1 MSDWDNLDKLVETNS
16 VPIKRTALSKIASSL
31 EEQNILFAKENKDS
45 DIEDELSTSIS
56 SKNDIDSEIEDEEA
70 GDIVITNDF
79 TTDDVDVLNRFNSKY
94 DNIISEFADVEIF
107 LISLDGLL
115 IELTAHSYLNWTLG
129 GQTIVIA
136 KQIEILL
143 KQLSN
148 LGGKFKLIWFTDLSA
163 IYAKDTVLNFLRSFV
178 AAYLLQSQWAVDI
191 ENFINPSDSLWL
203 SYLHELMPSFLMIGV
218 DDVSKNVVADTGLGF
233 KQLLASIALQALAST
248 IPIVYFSG
256 LVVNL
261 CSVYSHRVEPHI
273 VDFKGWTDYLF
284 QLWTEKKDEVHRNI
298 NLSSCKSVSQLWAQ
312 IIGECKKSGDLPKES
327 DALTSAILISSLIC
341 ERRGTE
347 RRYFEENKASKR
359 GINFIKFRRTL
370 LNSCA
375 SLLDTLDLK
384 QHSLSFS
391 LVDLWDGS
399 LITGIYD
406 AINSGTKILPYRL
419 QQELAPLH
427 KMACLELSLEV
438 DVSDALFDLA
448 AKEVDFEKPALLPI
462 NSALL
467 NRYAPEMMSTIMDNC
482 TETEPSTFN
491 EFWLRTKW
499 RLDAI
504 EEHYTKPEERLG
516 NAYQMKRQNKDKQK
530 LSKWYEFFAES
541 LEGRGT
547 SLLVDF
553 SRTPRGFVSKVD
565 EQNDKKKEKQQW
577 QPKSRGNGPKGKGA
591 VKSKKELILEAN
603 RNKKNE
609 KLAEDEKQMVR
620 FAMQQGKNAMFILE
634 NLMNK
639 LELVSSRAMCTYQQ
653 LLRMTDDLNSLEGR
667 DLVEKRRVLAVPII
681 SKLKDLFTV
690 YWQHLDDK
698 QKDYITDLWV
708 SLGFEKSRKTTAFSE
723 GRLTLNMNM
732 IYYQLAYGGEII
744 DIRSDP
750 QKDDRVTGFQPDAWQ
765 RRMLDA
771 VDKGNLR
778 SHSAVIIAPTSAG
791 KTFVSYYCIER
802 VLRQSDDDMVVY
814 VSPSKALLNQV
825 CGSVYARF
833 RNKTLSGGK
842 SLFGTLL
849 LEHFENPMNCQVLI
863 TIPECL
869 ENLLLST
876 NPVVQAVIDKIKYVI
891 FDEVHC
897 ISASPDAHIW
907 EHLLLLIRCPFLA
920 LSATIGNAT
929 VLHQWL
935 QSAEKS
941 KNIRGTPL
949 REVELITYGER
960 YSELELAVQ
969 RINPTNDATAQ
980 NEDSVNSMVEHFM
993 PYGVYKPVKLS
1004 MFGIPA
1010 DQQLTARQIL
1020 DLYHSL
1026 AEVDPVVKEKFEPCS
1041 FFNYKPGGE
1050 KVWLT
1055 REDIRRLEVALKNHF
1070 LEWLEVNPERANKVL
1085 HQIGRNVQNELEF
1098 RSRPFDQRAAAMKSI
1113 APLILELRDKEL
1125 LPAICFNEDR
1135 RVCERLAQQL
1145 FDYLE
1150 MQQKEFEA
1158 SPEYKKYE
1166 IKDEEKIAKMVKR
1179 KRDAAA
1185 VKEKKKSKAADKFE
1199 RAEAEEQERKIQDVD
1214 DYDPLAAMRLRL
1226 NMILE
1231 KFKLHGRQRDSD
1243 LHQKVTA
1250 RLAKDRLAGRET
1262 TKLLFK
1268 LFERGIG
1275 FHHPGLNSK
1284 ERGAVEILFRS
1295 GHLAVLFSTSTLA
1308 LGINM
1313 PCKTVLFG
1321 VDDANLTPL
1330 QFRQMSGRAGRR
1342 GFDHSGSV
1350 IFMSIPTA
1358 KIRRLLTAS
1367 LSTLRGNLPFT
1378 TSYILRLLGYIN
1390 QEDSIMSELR
1400 FGNQKISPFELRLRT
1415 VLSFLTNSFILH
1427 TRAELSSTAQNQLKL
1442 YTLFAVQ
1449 VLRSLNLL
1457 NKNGELSGLAP
1468 LVCHLSANEPG
1479 NLLFVH
1485 LLQNG
1490 VFHKLCE
1497 SKAISREE
1505 VKSQLV
1511 LIFAH
1516 LFTSLRLPISWN
1528 PNDKNSYPSEGESEI
1543 FLKPLPDSCACLIKQ
1558 YTSKVENLYREFM
1571 RLAGPSKRLQGEVF
1585 SLTGYADSSVS
1596 MFSSNIVHPFHD
1608 YLLFDEAFM
1617 PARSPSPVDHRGR
1630 IVYLNAYAVD
1640 FWRLESK
1647 KALERDNGI
1656 SENRVWALINSFS
1669 ATLLKIRDA
1678 LLAVGRSKD
1687 SFVEVMLELA
1697 NEYHKKFCV
1706 AFSMKQKIRV
1716 SHGTAK

>member
-1 MSDWDNLDKLVETNS
+1 MSSWDNLDKFIEMDS
-16 VPIKRTALSKIASSL
+16 IPIKKSVISKIAIDA
-31 EEQNILFAKENKDS
+31 EEENGLFAEENNDS
-45 DIEDELSTSIS
+45 DTEDGISTSTS
-56 SKNDIDSEIEDEEA
+56 SKNNVESESEDEGA
-70 GDIVITNDF
+70 GDVVITNDF
-79 TTDDVDVLNRFNSKY
+79 TVGDVNLVEVLNRFNSKY

-129 GQTIVIA
+129 GQTIIIA

-163 IYAKDTVLNFLRSFV
+163 IYVKDTVLNFLRSFV
-178 AAYLLQSQWAVDI
+178 AAYLLQSQWAADVDY
-191 ENFINPSDSLWL
+191 FVNPSDSLWL
-203 SYLHELMPSFLMIGV
+203 SYLHELMPSFLLIGV
-218 DDVSKNVVADTGLGF
+218 DDVSENVVADTALGL
-233 KQLLASIALQALAST
+233 KQLLASIALQALASA
-248 IPIVYFSG
+248 IPIVYLNG

-273 VDFKGWTDYLF
+273 VDFKGWTDYLI
-284 QLWTEKKDEVHRNI
+284 QLWVEKKDETLSEVHRNI

-312 IIGECKKSGDLPKES
+312 IIGDIKKSGGLPKES
-327 DALTSAILISSLIC
+327 DTLTSAVLVSSLIC

-347 RRYFEENKASKR
+347 RRYFEENKTSKR
-359 GINFIKFRRTL
+359 GIDFIKFRRTL
-370 LNSCA
+370 LNSCS
-375 SLLDTLDLK
+375 SLLDTLNLK
-384 QHSLSFS
+384 QHPLSFS
-391 LVDLWDGS
+391 LIDLWDGP
-399 LITGIYD
+399 LIAGIYD
-406 AINSGTKILPYRL
+406 AINSGAKVLPYRL
-419 QQELAPLH
+419 QQEFAPLH
-427 KMACLELSLEV
+427 KKACLELSLEV
-438 DVSDALFDLA
+438 DIDDALFDSA
-448 AKEVDFEKPALLPI
+448 IKEEDSKKPALLPI

-467 NRYAPEMMSTIMDNC
+467 NLYAPEMLSAFPDYCQEM
-482 TETEPSTFN
+482 EPSIFKQ
-491 EFWLRTKW
+491 FWMRVKW

-504 EEHYTKPEERLG
+504 EEPYTKPEERID
-516 NAYQMKRQNKDKQK
+516 NEYRMKNKNKSKQK

-541 LEGRGT
+541 LEGRGS

-553 SRTPRGFVSKVD
+553 SRTPRGFASKFT
-565 EQNDKKKEKQQW
+565 EQTDKKKEKQQW
-577 QPKSRGNGPKGKGA
+577 QPKGKGNGPKGKGA

-620 FAMQQGKNAMFILE
+620 FAVQQGKNAMFILE

-639 LELVSSRAMCTYQQ
+639 LELDSSRAMCIYQQ
-653 LLRMTDDLNSLEGR
+653 MLHMSEDFSSLEGK
-667 DLVEKRRVLAVPII
+667 DLLEKRRIRAVPII
-681 SKLKDLFTV
+681 NKLKDLFTL

-698 QKDYITDLWV
+698 QKEYVTDLWI
-708 SLGFEKSRKTTAFSE
+708 SLGFGKSKKSTTFSE
-723 GRLTLNMNM
+723 SRLTLNMNM

-750 QKDDRVTGFQPDAWQ
+750 QKDDRVTD
-765 RRMLDA
+765 
-771 VDKGNLR
+771 
-778 SHSAVIIAPTSAG
+778 HSAVIIAPTSAG

-802 VLRQSDDDMVVY
+802 VLRQSDEDMVVY

-833 RNKTLSGGK
+833 RNKTLTGGK
-842 SLFGTLL
+842 TLFGTLL
-849 LEHFENPMNCQVLI
+849 LEHFENPMNCQVLV

-876 NPVVQAVIDKIKYVI
+876 NPVVQAMIDKIKYVI

-920 LSATIGNAT
+920 LSATISNAT

-941 KNIRGTPL
+941 KNICTPL
-949 REVELITYGER
+949 NEVELITYGER

-969 RINPTNDATAQ
+969 RINPTIDAATPDGTA
-980 NEDSVNSMVEHFM
+980 VNSMVQHFM

-1004 MFGIPA
+1004 MFGIPD

-1020 DLYHSL
+1020 DLYHAL
-1026 AEVDPVVKEKFEPCS
+1026 AEVDPVVKEEFEPCS

-1050 KVWLT
+1050 KIWLT
-1055 REDIRRLEVALKNHF
+1055 REDIRRLEVALKNRF
-1070 LEWLEVNPERANKVL
+1070 LEWLGMNPERANKVL
-1085 HQIGRNVQNELEF
+1085 QQIGRNIEQELDI
-1098 RSRPFDQRAAAMKSI
+1098 RSRPFDQRAVAMKSI
-1113 APLILELRDKEL
+1113 APLVLELRDKEL

-1135 RVCERLAQQL
+1135 RMCEKLAQQL

-1150 MQQKEFEA
+1150 MQQKKFEA
-1158 SPEYKKYE
+1158 SAEYKKYE
-1166 IKDEEKIAKMVKR
+1166 IKDEEKIAKMMKR

-1185 VKEKKKSKAADKFE
+1185 TKEKKKSKAVDKFE
-1199 RAEAEEQERKIQDVD
+1199 RAETEELEHKEQVVD

-1226 NMILE
+1226 DMVLE
-1231 KFKLHGRQRDSD
+1231 RFKLHGRQRDVD
-1243 LHQKVTA
+1243 LYQKVTA
-1250 RLAKDRLAGRET
+1250 RLTKDRLSGRET

-1378 TSYILRLLGYIN
+1378 TSYVLRLFGYIH
-1390 QEDSIMSELR
+1390 QEDSVMSKLR
-1400 FGNQKISPFELRLRT
+1400 SGNQKFSPFELRLRT

-1427 TRAELSSTAQNQLKL
+1427 TRAELSSTVQKQLRL
-1442 YTLFAVQ
+1442 YTLFAIQ

-1457 NKNGELSGLAP
+1457 NENGELSGLAS
-1468 LVCHLSANEPG
+1468 LVCHLSGNEPG
-1479 NLLFVH
+1479 NLLFAH

-1490 VFHKLCE
+1490 VFHNLCRGNTV
-1497 SKAISREE
+1497 SREE
-1505 VKSQLV
+1505 LKSQLV

-1516 LFTSLRLPISWN
+1516 LFTNLRLPLNWN
-1528 PNDKNSYPSEGESEI
+1528 PDDKNSYPSTGESEI
-1543 FLKPLPDSCACLIKQ
+1543 FLKPLPDSCASLIKQ
-1558 YTSKVENLYREFM
+1558 YADKVEILYREFM
-1571 RLAGPSKRLQGEVF
+1571 RLNDPNKRFQGDVF
-1585 SLTGYADSSVS
+1585 SLTGYTDSSVS
-1596 MFSSNIVHPFHD
+1596 MFSSSIVHPFHD
-1608 YLLFDEAFM
+1608 CLLFDESFI
-1617 PARSPSPVDHRGR
+1617 PARSPNPVDHRGR
-1630 IVYLNAYAVD
+1630 KVYLNAYAVD

-1656 SENRVWALINSFS
+1656 SENRVWSLIHSFS
-1669 ATLLKIRDA
+1669 ATLLKIKDA
-1678 LLAVGRSKD
+1678 LLAIGRSKD
-1687 SFVEVMLELA
+1687 PFVELMVELA
-1697 NEYHKKFCV
+1697 NEYDKKFCV
-1706 AFSMKQKIRV
+1706 AFSMKQKNRV
-1716 SHGTAK
+1716 SIEAVE

>member
-1 MSDWDNLDKLVETNS
+1 MSNWDNLDKFIEMDS
-16 VPIKRTALSKIASSL
+16 IPIKKSAISKIAINP
-31 EEQNILFAKENKDS
+31 EEENGLFTEENNDS
-45 DIEDELSTSIS
+45 DTEDGMSTSTSSKINIESESEDEG
-56 SKNDIDSEIEDEEA
+56 A

-79 TTDDVDVLNRFNSKY
+79 TVGDVNLVEVLNRFNSKY

-129 GQTIVIA
+129 GQTIIIA

-163 IYAKDTVLNFLRSFV
+163 IYVKDTILNFLRSFV
-178 AAYLLQSQWAVDI
+178 AAYLLQSQWAADVDH
-191 ENFINPSDSLWL
+191 FANPSDSLWL
-203 SYLHELMPSFLMIGV
+203 SYLHELMPSFLLIGV
-218 DDVSKNVVADTGLGF
+218 DDVSENVVADTALGF

-248 IPIVYFSG
+248 IPVVYLNG

-261 CSVYSHRVEPHI
+261 CSVYSHRVEPHM
-273 VDFKGWTDYLF
+273 VDFKGWTDYLI
-284 QLWTEKKDEVHRNI
+284 QLWVEKKDEVHRNI

-312 IIGECKKSGDLPKES
+312 IIGDNKKSGGLPKES
-327 DALTSAILISSLIC
+327 DALTSAVLISSLIC

-359 GINFIKFRRTL
+359 GIDFIKFRRTL
-370 LNSCA
+370 LNSC
-375 SLLDTLDLK
+375 SSFLDTLDIK
-384 QHSLSFS
+384 RHPLSFS
-391 LVDLWDGS
+391 LIDLWDGPF
-399 LITGIYD
+399 IAGIYD
-406 AINSGTKILPYRL
+406 AINSGVKVLPYRL
-419 QQELAPLH
+419 QQEFAHLH
-427 KMACLELSLEV
+427 KKACLELSLEV
-438 DVSDALFDLA
+438 DIDDALFDSA
-448 AKEVDFEKPALLPI
+448 IKEENSKKPALLPI

-467 NRYAPEMMSTIMDNC
+467 NLYAPEMLSAFPNYSQEMES
-482 TETEPSTFN
+482 STFKQ
-491 EFWLRTKW
+491 FLMRVKW

-504 EEHYTKPEERLG
+504 EEPYTKPEERID
-516 NAYQMKRQNKDKQK
+516 NEYRMKNKNKNKQK

-541 LEGRGT
+541 LEGRGS

-553 SRTPRGFVSKVD
+553 SRTPRGFASKFTD
-565 EQNDKKKEKQQW
+565 QTDKKKEKQQW
-577 QPKSRGNGPKGKGA
+577 QPKGKGNGPKGKGA

-620 FAMQQGKNAMFILE
+620 FAVQQGKNAMFILE

-639 LELVSSRAMCTYQQ
+639 LELGSSRAMCIYQQ
-653 LLRMTDDLNSLEGR
+653 MLRMSEDFSSLEGK
-667 DLVEKRRVLAVPII
+667 DLLEKRRIRAVPII
-681 SKLKDLFTV
+681 NKLKDLFTL

-698 QKDYITDLWV
+698 QKEYVTDLWV
-708 SLGFEKSRKTTAFSE
+708 SLGFERSKKSTAFSE
-723 GRLTLNMNM
+723 SRLTLNMNM

-771 VDKGNLR
+771 VDKN
-778 SHSAVIIAPTSAG
+778 HSAVIIAPTSAG

-802 VLRQSDDDMVVY
+802 VLRQSDEDMVVY

-833 RNKTLSGGK
+833 HNKTLTGGK
-842 SLFGTLL
+842 TLFGTLL
-849 LEHFENPMNCQVLI
+849 LEHFENPMNCQVLV

-876 NPVVQAVIDKIKYVI
+876 NPVVQAMIDKIKYVI

-920 LSATIGNAT
+920 LSATISNAT

-941 KNIRGTPL
+941 KNICAPL
-949 REVELITYGER
+949 NEVELITYGER

-969 RINPTNDATAQ
+969 RINPTIDTAVP
-980 NEDSVNSMVEHFM
+980 DGTAVNSMVQHFM

-1004 MFGIPA
+1004 MFGIPD

-1020 DLYHSL
+1020 DLYHAL
-1026 AEVDPVVKEKFEPCS
+1026 AEVDPVVKEEFEPCS
-1041 FFNYKPGGE
+1041 FFNYKLGGE
-1050 KVWLT
+1050 KIWLT
-1055 REDIRRLEVALKNHF
+1055 REDIRRLEVALKNRF
-1070 LEWLEVNPERANKVL
+1070 LEWLGINPERANKVL
-1085 HQIGRNVQNELEF
+1085 QQIGKNVEQELDF

-1113 APLILELRDKEL
+1113 APLVLELRDKEL

-1135 RVCERLAQQL
+1135 RMCEKLAQQL

-1158 SPEYKKYE
+1158 SAEYKKYE
-1166 IKDEEKIAKMVKR
+1166 IKDEEKIAKMMKR

-1185 VKEKKKSKAADKFE
+1185 TKEKKKSKAVDKFE
-1199 RAEAEEQERKIQDVD
+1199 RAETEELEHKEQVVD

-1226 NMILE
+1226 DMVLE
-1231 KFKLHGRQRDSD
+1231 RFKLHGRQRDVD
-1243 LHQKVTA
+1243 LYQKVTA
-1250 RLAKDRLAGRET
+1250 RLTKDRISGRET

-1295 GHLAVLFSTSTLA
+1295 GHLAILFSTSTLA

-1378 TSYILRLLGYIN
+1378 TSYILRLFGYIH
-1390 QEDSIMSELR
+1390 QEDSMMSKLR
-1400 FGNQKISPFELRLRT
+1400 SGNQKFSPFELRLQT
-1415 VLSFLTNSFILH
+1415 VLSFLTNSFILY
-1427 TRAELSSTAQNQLKL
+1427 TRAELSSTVQKQLRL

-1449 VLRSLNLL
+1449 VLRSLDLL
-1457 NKNGELSGLAP
+1457 NENGELSGLAS
-1468 LVCHLSANEPG
+1468 LVCHLSGNEPG
-1479 NLLFVH
+1479 NLLFAH

-1490 VFHKLCE
+1490 VFHNLCRDNTV
-1497 SKAISREE
+1497 SREE
-1505 VKSQLV
+1505 MKSQLV

-1516 LFTSLRLPISWN
+1516 LFTNLRLPLNWN
-1528 PNDKNSYPSEGESEI
+1528 PDDKNSYPSAGESEV
-1543 FLKPLPDSCACLIKQ
+1543 FLKPLPESCTRLIKQ
-1558 YTSKVENLYREFM
+1558 YANRVEILYREFM
-1571 RLAGPSKRLQGEVF
+1571 RLNDPNKRLQGDVF
-1585 SLTGYADSSVS
+1585 SLTGYTDSSVS
-1596 MFSSNIVHPFHD
+1596 MFSSSIVHPFHD
-1608 YLLFDEAFM
+1608 CLLFDESFI
-1617 PARSPSPVDHRGR
+1617 PARCPCPVDHRGR
-1630 IVYLNAYAVD
+1630 KVYLNAYAVD

-1647 KALERDNGI
+1647 KTLERDNGI
-1656 SENRVWALINSFS
+1656 SENRVWSLIHNFS
-1669 ATLLKIRDA
+1669 ATLLKIKDA
-1678 LLAVGRSKD
+1678 LLAIGRSKD
-1687 SFVEVMLELA
+1687 PFVELMVELA
-1697 NEYHKKFCV
+1697 NEYDKKFCV
-1706 AFSMKQKIRV
+1706 AFSMKQKNRV
-1716 SHGTAK
+1716 SIEAVE